1 MRLQNSFFAF
11 LAEIQ
16 KSFKELRISD
26 DLHNTFVMFM
36 YALYKFIIYYIVA
49 WFTMTNHFVTTYLP
63 LPKINST

>member
-11 LAEIQ
+11 LSEIQ

-36 YALYKFIIYYIVA
+36 YAVYKFIIYYIVA
-49 WFTMTNHFVTTYLP
+49 WFTMTNKFVTTYLP
-63 LPKINST
+63 LPKINFT